1 MLVHI
6 IPSEAR
12 SLLGLGRDR
21 MASMAI
27 SCVDFKTSPFLVNLN
42 AGFFSAAN
50 NVKHGFLSSGTFTGA
65 TCYSIAELNSHVEL
79 FHACLLKLRPSS

>member
-1 MLVHI
+1 MIFLQNKMEKSSLALNYTI

-50 NVKHGFLSSGTFTGA
+50 NVKHGFLSSGTFIGSTW
-65 TCYSIAELNSHVEL
+65 LQH
-79 FHACLLKLRPSS
+79 R

>member
-1 MLVHI
+1 
-6 IPSEAR
+6 
-12 SLLGLGRDR
+12 

-42 AGFFSAAN
+42 AGFFSAEN

-65 TCYSIAELNSHVEL
+65 TWLQALAIPDKFFFLSVGFCKATDWILQ
-79 FHACLLKLRPSS
+79 